1 MISLAIALALQLE
14 PAKTMAAVPASVAT
28 PPAATSPYRTVPV
41 PQIKPPRIAQ
51 EPNPHP
57 TGSSWRAPAAA
68 PPVVAQEPNPHPTG
82 QNWG

>member
-1 MISLAIALALQLE
+1 
-14 PAKTMAAVPASVAT
+14 
-28 PPAATSPYRTVPV
+28 VPV

-51 EPNPHP
+51 DPNPHP
-57 TGSSWRAPAAA
+57 SGSNWRAPAAA

>member
-14 PAKTMAAVPASVAT
+14 PAKTMVAT
-28 PPAATSPYRTVPV
+28 VTPAPPAASAPYRTVPA

-51 EPNPHP
+51 QPNPHP
-57 TGSSWRAPAAA
+57 SGTAWRAPAAA
-68 PPVVAQEPNPHPTG
+68 PPVVAQQPNPHPTG